1 MMRNIIAKYY
11 HHSII
16 LMNWNSACIQ
26 MRTLFHDDEWDLIS
40 EMEFY
45 VFTWLHEH
53 GFMNAFKWYGMK
65 CFNDDSIH
73 NDAMFH
79 IINIINAGEMNAM
92 IDVFC
97 RAYMNH
103 ADNNIANAIIDVIMR
118 ELDSFPFD
126 LFIE

>member
-1 MMRNIIAKYY
+1 
-11 HHSII
+11 
-16 LMNWNSACIQ
+16 
-26 MRTLFHDDEWDLIS
+26 MRTLFHDDEWDLIG

-53 GFMNAFKWYGMK
+53 GFMNAFKLGMK

-92 IDVFC
+92 IDAAC
-97 RAYMNH
+97 EAYMNH
-103 ADNNIANAIIDVIMR
+103 ADNDIANAIIDVIMR
-118 ELDSFPFD
+118 ELNSFPFD